1 MRLLFKYKHVCCYV
15 ISTMQFSGITSGAKN
30 DGLSG
35 GNLPT
40 GVCVCACVC
49 TCVRYMCV
57 IQNMHVSHYSI
68 HHYVR
73 TYVRICVVYTVYSAR
88 NVVCCTYVRTC
99 VCIMHLVSTH
109 ADIEEGLVE
118 PPAKKSKPA
127 IL

>member
-35 GNLPT
+35 GSLPT
-40 GVCVCACVC
+40 GVCVCVRVYVC
-49 TCVRYMCV
+49 TV
-57 IQNMHVSHYSI
+57 HVCYPEHACFALLHTSLCM
-68 HHYVR
+68 
-73 TYVRICVVYTVYSAR
+73 YVRICVVYTVYSAR